1 MASLASE
8 TETRALFTKGQR
20 VRIKGIKSKPFL
32 NGKICVVINKIKN
45 KDRYKLT
52 GFERDITGFIKPLSI
67 ATKNL
72 TIVTNSPID
81 WTIYDDGSTICD
93 VIRKNPTL
101 RNIDE
106 CHIFEETLR
115 QVLVKGYEMPCL
127 PFSAAIVKD
136 MKYNTSTHSVF
147 FCAFDVIGHHFVVET
162 FQGQA
167 RLYQSYIKS
176 VRTMN
181 HDNKFVE
188 QLGFTAGEWLQPKGL
203 PKDTKW
209 GIAHRKYG
217 GGHFM
222 NYETLH
228 EFCDML
234 LRIQEEA
241 GKIIAAMI
249 PQLPANLL
257 KKQEIWESKSIKE
270 QTKMLPPI
278 NTWANYLKEN
288 MPFLSNMYL
297 PESEVLFT
305 NEHCPEHVEGCK
317 IDLPYTLTSQFKTDY
332 YALTGHRAS
341 SPNFITMICLHKC
354 IGMQVLRDDGTK
366 ISLGWTTRATM
377 IPKNNSSLPSY
388 IQHFA

>member
-8 TETRALFTKGQR
+8 TEIRALFTKGLR

-32 NGKICVVINKIKN
+32 NGKICVVIKKIKN
-45 KDRYKLT
+45 EDRYKLT
-52 GFERDITGFIKPLSI
+52 GFERDITGSIKTLSI

-81 WTIYDDGSTICD
+81 WTICDDGSTICD

-115 QVLVKGYEMPCL
+115 QGLVQGYEMPCRS
-127 PFSAAIVKD
+127 FSAAIVKD
-136 MKYNTSTHSVF
+136 MKYNTSVHAVF
-147 FCAFDVIGHHFVVET
+147 FIAFDVIAHHFVVET

-176 VRTMN
+176 VRKIN

-188 QLGFTAGEWLQPKGL
+188 QLGFTAGEWLQPKRL

-217 GGHFM
+217 GGRFM

-270 QTKMLPPI
+270 KTKMLPPI
-278 NTWANYLKEN
+278 HTWANYLKVN
-288 MPFLSNMYL
+288 MPFISNMYL
-297 PESEVLFT
+297 SESEVFFT

-341 SPNFITMICLHKC
+341 SPNYITMICLYKC
-354 IGMQVLRDDGTK
+354 IGTQVLRDDGTK